1 MAAITGSLLR
11 WRDRLVALPVL
22 DQDAL
27 LYLLATIFAS
37 GTIALAGSDD
47 YRQWAEMA
55 LGPYLIATVASWWV
69 SRRRRRRR
77 PSGETSRAG
86 DLLRRYLV
94 LGLLVTVVLV
104 PLGVEVVLRAQSKPG
119 AHVQN
124 EVTVIEAC
132 ADRVAHHKN
141 CYLSNPKTIG
151 TSVTSQSEDSFFPYL
166 PGMIPF
172 GLVNAISGPAELK
185 DARIPLTGFS
195 LLVIAG
201 ALFVADT
208 TSRRRW
214 RIFQVVVIL
223 PSGALPMVTGG
234 DDLPVLALMLL
245 GLALATRRRPVWS
258 GVAMGLAGTL
268 KFTAWPLLILLVL
281 GVWDRQGRRAVW
293 RYALAA
299 AAVVVPVLGVG
310 VGLAPHAFILNAIR
324 FPLGLT
330 KVKSPAASP
339 LLGQELVTLFP
350 AAKPE
355 LITMLT
361 LLGLAAV
368 GYGLLKWMPT
378 NPQRAAAFCGLAM
391 LLATL
396 LAPATRFGYL
406 IYPLDLLTWAVL
418 LSPITSPIEANPE
431 VLEGPQEPPSGT
443 SNRRS
448 LNPMTGEVWPS
459 PASEGEIEGLTVVT
473 TTPTSH
479 S

>member
-1 MAAITGSLLR
+1 MAAVTGTLLR
-11 WRDRLVALPVL
+11 WRDRCVALSVL
-22 DQDAL
+22 QQDAL
-27 LYLLATIFAS
+27 LYLLAAAFAL
-37 GTIALAGSDD
+37 GTIALAASDD
-47 YRQWAEMA
+47 YRQWAEVA
-55 LGPYLIATVASWWV
+55 FGPYLVAAVISWGV
-69 SRRRRRRR
+69 GRRRARRAIGGTGRT
-77 PSGETSRAG
+77 GEQV
-86 DLLRRYLV
+86 RRYLV
-94 LGLLVTVVLV
+94 LGLLIAVVLV
-104 PLGVEVVLRAQSKPG
+104 PLGVEVVLRAESKPG

-141 CYLSNPKTIG
+141 CYLSNPKSIG
-151 TSVTSQSEDSFFPYL
+151 TSVTSQSENSFFPYL

-172 GLVNAISGPAELK
+172 GLVNSTSGPPEFK
-185 DARIPLTGFS
+185 DARLPLTGFS
-195 LLVIAG
+195 LIVIAG
-201 ALFVADT
+201 ALFLAET

-234 DDLPVLALMLL
+234 DDLPVIALMLL
-245 GLALATRRRPVWS
+245 GLALATRRKPVSS

-281 GVWDRQGRRAVW
+281 GEWDRQGRRAVW
-293 RYALAA
+293 RYSLAA

-310 VGLAPHAFILNAIR
+310 VGLAPHTFILNAIR

-330 KVKSPAASP
+330 RVKSPAASP
-339 LLGQELVTLFP
+339 LFGQELVKLFP

-355 LITMLT
+355 LITILT
-361 LLGLAAV
+361 LAGLTAV
-368 GYGLLKWMPT
+368 GYGLLKWPPST
-378 NPQRAAAFCGLAM
+378 PRSAAGFSGLAM

-418 LSPITSPIEANPE
+418 L
-431 VLEGPQEPPSGT
+431 GPFVSRTVDGHQDLDLGQDPPSGT
-443 SNRRS
+443 SNSRS
-448 LNPMTGEVWPS
+448 LSPMTGEVCPS
-459 PASEGEIEGLTVVT
+459 PASEGEIEGLTVVI

>member
-1 MAAITGSLLR
+1 MAAITGRLLS
-11 WRDRLVALPVL
+11 WRDRLVALSVL
-22 DQDAL
+22 EQDAL
-27 LYLLATIFAS
+27 LYLIAAIFAL
-37 GTIALAGSDD
+37 GTIALAVSDD

-55 LGPYLIATVASWWV
+55 LGPYLVAAVVSWAV
-69 SRRRRRRR
+69 SRRRARR
-77 PSGETSRAG
+77 SNAKAGTAG
-86 DLLRRYLV
+86 DRLRRYLV
-94 LGLLVTVVLV
+94 LGLLITVVLV
-104 PLGVEVVLRAQSKPG
+104 PLSVEVILRAESKPG

-141 CYLSNPKTIG
+141 CYLSNPKSIG
-151 TSVTSQSEDSFFPYL
+151 TSVTSQSENSFFPYL

-172 GLVNAISGPAELK
+172 GLVNATSGPPEFK
-185 DARIPLTGFS
+185 DARLPLTGFS
-195 LLVIAG
+195 LIVIAA
-201 ALFVADT
+201 ALLVADT

-214 RIFQVVVIL
+214 RIFQVVAIL

-234 DDLPVLALMLL
+234 DDLPVIALMLL
-245 GLALATRRRPVWS
+245 GLALATRRRPVSS
-258 GVAMGLAGTL
+258 GLAMGLAGTL

-281 GVWDRQGRRAVW
+281 GEWDRRGRRAVW
-293 RYALAA
+293 RYSLAA

-339 LLGQELVTLFP
+339 LLGQELVSLFP
-350 AAKPE
+350 GAKPE
-355 LITMLT
+355 LITILT
-361 LLGLAAV
+361 LVGLVAV
-368 GYGLLKWMPT
+368 GYGLLRWTPT
-378 NPQRAAAFCGLAM
+378 TPKSAAGFSGLSM

-418 LSPITSPIEANPE
+418 LSPLVSRTGDGSRD
-431 VLEGPQEPPSGT
+431 LGQGQEPLSGT
-443 SNRRS
+443 SNSRS
-448 LNPMTGEVWPS
+448 LSPVTAEVCPS
-459 PASEGEIEGLTVVT
+459 PASEGEIEGLTAVT
-473 TTPTSH
+473 ATPTSH

>member
-1 MAAITGSLLR
+1 MAAFTGRLLR
-11 WRDRLVALPVL
+11 WRDRCVALSVL
-22 DQDAL
+22 EQDAL
-27 LYLLATIFAS
+27 LYLVAAVFAL
-37 GTIALAGSDD
+37 GTIALAVSDD

-55 LGPYLIATVASWWV
+55 LGPYLIAAVICWGV
-69 SRRRRRRR
+69 SRRRARRANA
-77 PSGETSRAG
+77 ETGGAG
-86 DLLRRYLV
+86 DRLRRYLV

-104 PLGVEVVLRAQSKPG
+104 PLGVEVILRAESKPG

-124 EVTVIEAC
+124 EITSIEQC

-151 TSVTSQSEDSFFPYL
+151 TSQTSQSENSFFPYL

-172 GLVNAISGPAELK
+172 GLVNATSGPPEFK
-185 DARIPLTGFS
+185 DARLPLTGFS
-195 LLVIAG
+195 LIVIVG
-201 ALFVADT
+201 ALLVAET

-234 DDLPVLALMLL
+234 DDLPVIALMLL
-245 GLALATRRRPVWS
+245 GVALATRRRPVWS
-258 GVAMGLAGTL
+258 GLAMGLSATL

-281 GVWDRQGRRAVW
+281 GEWDQRGRRAIL
-293 RYALAA
+293 RYSLAA
-299 AAVVVPVLGVG
+299 AAVVVPVLGIG
-310 VGLAPHAFILNAIR
+310 IGLAPHAFFLNAIR

-339 LLGQELVTLFP
+339 LIGQELVTLFP

-355 LITMLT
+355 LITILA
-361 LLGLAAV
+361 LVGFAAV
-368 GYGLLKWMPT
+368 GYGLSRWPPSS
-378 NPQRAAAFCGLAM
+378 PQSAAGFSGAAM

-418 LSPITSPIEANPE
+418 L
-431 VLEGPQEPPSGT
+431 GPFASSAAGQFLHSEQYQEPSSGT
-443 SNRRS
+443 SNSRS
-448 LNPMTGEVWPS
+448 LRPMTAEVCPS
-459 PASEGEIEGLTVVT
+459 PASEGEIAGLAGVT

>member
-1 MAAITGSLLR
+1 MAAITGRLLR
-11 WRDRLVALPVL
+11 WRDRCVALSVL
-22 DQDAL
+22 EQDAL
-27 LYLLATIFAS
+27 LYLVAAVFAL
-37 GTIALAGSDD
+37 GTIALAVSDD

-55 LGPYLIATVASWWV
+55 LGPYLVATVICWGV
-69 SRRRRRRR
+69 SRRRARRANA
-77 PSGETSRAG
+77 ETGRAG
-86 DLLRRYLV
+86 DRLRRYLV

-104 PLGVEVVLRAQSKPG
+104 PLGVEVILRAESTPG

-124 EVTVIEAC
+124 EITSIEAC

-141 CYLSNPKTIG
+141 CYLSNPRTIG
-151 TSVTSQSEDSFFPYL
+151 TSVTSQSENSFFPYL

-172 GLVNAISGPAELK
+172 GLVNATSGPPEFK
-185 DARIPLTGFS
+185 DARLPLTGFS
-195 LLVIAG
+195 LIVIAG
-201 ALFVADT
+201 ALLVAET

-234 DDLPVLALMLL
+234 DDLPVIALMLL
-245 GLALATRRRPVWS
+245 ALALATRRRPVWS
-258 GVAMGLAGTL
+258 GLAMGLAATL

-281 GVWDRQGRRAVW
+281 GEWDQRGRRAIL
-293 RYALAA
+293 RYSLAA
-299 AAVVVPVLGVG
+299 AAVVVPVLGIG
-310 VGLAPHAFILNAIR
+310 IGLAPHAFFLNAIR

-339 LLGQELVTLFP
+339 LIGQELVTLFP

-355 LITMLT
+355 LITILA
-361 LLGLAAV
+361 LVGLAAV
-368 GYGLLKWMPT
+368 GYGFSRWPPSS
-378 NPQRAAAFCGLAM
+378 PQSAAGFSGVAM

-418 LSPITSPIEANPE
+418 LGPFASRAADRFRHPE
-431 VLEGPQEPPSGT
+431 QYQEPSSGT
-443 SNRRS
+443 SNSRS
-448 LNPMTGEVWPS
+448 LRPMTAEVCPS
-459 PASEGEIEGLTVVT
+459 PASEGEIAGLTGVT

>member
-1 MAAITGSLLR
+1 MGR
-11 WRDRLVALPVL
+11 GRD
-22 DQDAL
+22 
-27 LYLLATIFAS
+27 
-37 GTIALAGSDD
+37 
-47 YRQWAEMA
+47 
-55 LGPYLIATVASWWV
+55 WV
-69 SRRRRRRR
+69 RR
-77 PSGETSRAG
+77 G
-86 DLLRRYLV
+86 V
-94 LGLLVTVVLV
+94 ILGLLVTVVLL
-104 PLGVEVVLRAQSKPG
+104 PLSVEVILRAESKPG

-151 TSVTSQSEDSFFPYL
+151 TSETSQSENSFFPYL

-172 GLVNAISGPAELK
+172 GLVNVTSGPPEFK

-195 LLVIAG
+195 LIVIAG
-201 ALFVADT
+201 ALLVADT

-214 RIFQVVVIL
+214 RIFQVAVIL

-234 DDLPVLALMLL
+234 DDLPVIALMLL
-245 GLALATRRRPVWS
+245 ALALATRRSPIWS
-258 GVAMGLAGTL
+258 GLAAGLAGTL
-268 KFTAWPLLILLVL
+268 KFTAWPLLILLIL
-281 GVWDRQGRRAVW
+281 GEWDREGRRAIW
-293 RYALAA
+293 RYAISAA
-299 AAVVVPVLGVG
+299 VVVVPVLGVG

-350 AAKPE
+350 SAKPE
-355 LITMLT
+355 LITILT

-368 GYGLLKWMPT
+368 GYGFYRWPPSS
-378 NPQRAAAFCGLAM
+378 PQSAAGFSGFAM

-406 IYPLDLLTWAVL
+406 IYPLDLLTWAV
-418 LSPITSPIEANPE
+418 
-431 VLEGPQEPPSGT
+431 VLGPVASRAADKFRQSDQHQEPSGT
-443 SNRRS
+443 SNNRS
-448 LNPMTGEVWPS
+448 LRPMTGEVCPS
-459 PASEGEIEGLTVVT
+459 PASEGEIAGLTGAT
-473 TTPTSH
+473 TTPISH

>member
-1 MAAITGSLLR
+1 MAGITGSLLR

-27 LYLLATIFAS
+27 LYLLATIFAL

-55 LGPYLIATVASWWV
+55 AGPYLIATVASFLV
-69 SRRRRRRR
+69 SRRYRRRA
-77 PSGETSRAG
+77 SGRTSRRG
-86 DLLRRYLV
+86 ERLRRYLV

-172 GLVNAISGPAELK
+172 GLVNVISGPAELK

-245 GLALATRRRPVWS
+245 GLALATRRRPIPS

-268 KFTAWPLLILLVL
+268 KFTAWPLLVLLVL
-281 GVWDRQGRRAVW
+281 GEWDRRGRRALW

-299 AAVVVPVLGVG
+299 AVVVVPVTGVA
-310 VGLAPHAFILNAIR
+310 VGLAPHAFVLNAIR

-361 LLGLAAV
+361 LFGLAVV
-368 GYGLLKWMPT
+368 GYGLLKWTPT
-378 NPQRAAAFCGLAM
+378 TPQRAAAFCGLAM

-418 LSPITSPIEANPE
+418 LSPVTSPIGTDPK
-431 VLEGPQEPPSGT
+431 VPDGPQEPSET

-448 LNPMTGEVWPS
+448 LSPMTGEVWPS
-459 PASEGEIEGLTVVT
+459 PAREGEIEGLTVVT

>member
-1 MAAITGSLLR
+1 MAAVTGSLLR
-11 WRDRLVALPVL
+11 WRDRLVALSAL
-22 DQDAL
+22 EQDAL

-37 GTIALAGSDD
+37 GTIVLAVSDD

-55 LGPYLIATVASWWV
+55 LGPYLVAAVISWWV
-69 SRRRRRRR
+69 SRRRARRAG
-77 PSGETSRAG
+77 GETGRAG
-86 DLLRRYLV
+86 DLLRRCLV
-94 LGLLVTVVLV
+94 LGLLVTAVLV
-104 PLGVEVVLRAQSKPG
+104 PLAVEVVLRAESKPG

-132 ADRVAHHKN
+132 ADRVAHDKN
-141 CYLSNPKTIG
+141 CYLSNPKSIG
-151 TSVTSQSEDSFFPYL
+151 TSVTSQSENSFFPYL

-172 GLVNAISGPAELK
+172 GLVNATSGPPEFK
-185 DARIPLTGFS
+185 DARLPLTGFS
-195 LLVIAG
+195 LIVIAG
-201 ALFVADT
+201 ALLIAET
-208 TSRRRW
+208 TSKRRW

-234 DDLPVLALMLL
+234 DDLPVIALMLL

-258 GVAMGLAGTL
+258 GLVMGLAGTL

-281 GVWDRQGRRAVW
+281 GEWDRQGRRAVW
-293 RYALAA
+293 RYSSAA

-330 KVKSPAASP
+330 RVKSPAASP

-355 LITMLT
+355 LITILALMG
-361 LLGLAAV
+361 LGAV
-368 GYGLLKWMPT
+368 GYGLLKWLPSS
-378 NPQRAAAFCGLAM
+378 PKSAAGFSGLAM

-418 LSPITSPIEANPE
+418 LGQCVPRIADGYEG
-431 VLEGPQEPPSGT
+431 LEQIQEPPSGT
-443 SNRRS
+443 SNSRS
-448 LNPMTGEVWPS
+448 LRPMTGELCPS